1 MLKGIFPVIPTL
13 FTDDDT
19 VDEGALR
26 SVVRFALD
34 AGAHGVVFPGV
45 ASENNFLSVEERG
58 ELMSVVFNERSEER
72 RVGKECRSRWSP
84 DH

>member
-19 VDEGALR
+19 VDPGAMR

-34 AGAHGVVFPGV
+34 AETHGVIFPGV
-45 ASENNFLSVEERG
+45 ASEYNLLSVEERG
-58 ELMSVVFNERSEER
+58 VNT
-72 RVGKECRSRWSP
+72 G
-84 DH
+84 